1 MRFIALDVHRDFC
14 EVAIAEGGVVRL
26 AGRVRTD
33 RSELELFA
41 QSLGS
46 DDEVVLE
53 ATGNALPIARI
64 IEPHVARV
72 VLANPKAV
80 KGLTQAGPKTDKA
93 DARAL
98 ARLLAGGLVPEVWAV
113 DEPTRVLRRR
123 IARRAQLV
131 KQRTREKNQVHAIL
145 IRNLKARPPVSDL
158 FGVEGRRWLTEQ
170 ELPDDEQEMVEAC
183 LRQIDFLDQEVASAD
198 RALASPEM
206 RRLMT
211 LPGVSSVTAA
221 ALLAAIGD
229 IARFP
234 TPRHLVSYLGLDPR
248 VRQSGSEPARHGRI
262 SKQGPG
268 EVRHLLVEAAWHA
281 ARTYGPLRAF
291 YERVRSRRGAQ
302 VAVVA
307 VARKLVVVAWHM
319 LTRSED
325 YAFARPSLV
334 REKLRRAELLVG
346 AERRQGRATPCASSQ
361 RHSSIS
367 SRRSSPGKR
376 RSPTVASSRT
386 GSRRSRKVRVPH
398 RGAHLVGRRAARQRG
413 RTQPHVLRFSSQ
425 SPAPGTTLA
434 KEDRAGNL
442 TFIRSTRASRQAQP
456 CVLGWSGRSRR
467 RPSR

>member
-1 MRFIALDVHRDFC
+1 LRFIALDVHRDFC
-14 EVAIAEGGVVRL
+14 EVAIAEGGTVRL
-26 AGRVRTD
+26 AGRVATD
-33 RSELELFA
+33 PGELELFA

-64 IEPHVARV
+64 LEPYVARV
-72 VLANPKAV
+72 VLANPKSV

-93 DARAL
+93 DAQAL

-145 IRNLKARPPVSDL
+145 IRNLKGRPPTSDL
-158 FGVEGRRWLTEQ
+158 FGIEGRRWLAEQ
-170 ELPDDEQEMVEAC
+170 ELPSDEQEMVGAC
-183 LRQIDFLDQEVASAD
+183 LRQIDFLDREVGVVDKALAEL
-198 RALASPEM
+198 ALASPEM

-234 TPRHLVSYLGLDPR
+234 GPRPLVSYLGLDPR

-291 YERVRSRRGAQ
+291 YERVKSRRGAQ

-307 VARKLVVVAWHM
+307 VARKLVVIAWHM
-319 LTRSED
+319 LVRDQD

-346 AERRQGRATPCASSQ
+346 AERRQGRRNP
-361 RHSSIS
+361 
-367 SRRSSPGKR
+367 
-376 RSPTVASSRT
+376 
-386 GSRRSRKVRVPH
+386 VRVFATAEQH
-398 RGAHLVGRRAARQRG
+398 RLEKELARQAELAYR
-413 RTQPHVLRFSSQ
+413 RLVQDWQPARKKGAGA
-425 SPAPGTTLA
+425 APG
-434 KEDRAGNL
+434 
-442 TFIRSTRASRQAQP
+442 RASCGPSSGQTARQDSAP
-456 CVLGWSGRSRR
+456 
-467 RPSR
+467 RPAL